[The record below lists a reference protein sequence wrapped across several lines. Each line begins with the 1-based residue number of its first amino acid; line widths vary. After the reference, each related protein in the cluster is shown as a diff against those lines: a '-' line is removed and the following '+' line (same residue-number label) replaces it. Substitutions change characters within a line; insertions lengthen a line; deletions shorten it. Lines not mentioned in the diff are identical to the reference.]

1 MRVLV
6 LGGSGMLGHQL
17 CRVLSDRMETWAT
30 FREDPARF
38 KHGKALYQRSN
49 PPKK

>member
-17 CRVLSDRMETWAT
+17 WRVVSARMENWTT
-30 FREDPARF
+30 FRDE
-38 KHGKALYQRSN
+38 
-49 PPKK
+49 